1 MNYYMNKTAFI
12 LYLELDLWELSKL
25 KKKMRRYEFLCRFS
39 SCFQNKKNEY
49 YKKYRIMCKKLE
61 TKYTINPK
69 YYKEVFNVD
78 VSDDWYTNNI

>member
-25 KKKMRRYEFLCRFS
+25 KRKMRRYEFLSRFS
-39 SCFQNKKNEY
+39 SFFENKKNEY
-49 YKKYRIMCKKLE
+49 YERYRIMCNKLE
-61 TKYTINPK
+61 KKYTINPK

-78 VSDDWYTNNI
+78 VSDDWYK